1 MIGGFMA
8 AQLAL
13 VPTAEAAFIAGLS
26 DRQMNRVVDEHL
38 VPDVL
43 VGQQGSTR
51 LFTRLG
57 AAFARFYFDTED
69 LLIAAARRQVL
80 EELTSRV
87 TRLPGKEAVLAL
99 AQVPP
104 ELSWKVVRCA
114 VEIDVAPYVS
124 TALVRA
130 REVDQAQALITTDA
144 QVMGGAP
151 VFAGTR
157 VPIDTVLASL
167 DASVDLPR
175 LQASFPFL
183 TQAHVGA
190 ARVYAEVHP
199 RRGRPRRLAD
209 VNPDAVRR
217 STRVVRAARA

>member
-1 MIGGFMA
+1 MA
-8 AQLAL
+8 AQFAL

-38 VPDVL
+38 VPEVL

-51 LFTRLG
+51 LFTRLC

-80 EELTSRV
+80 EELTGRV
-87 TRLPGKEAVLAL
+87 TSSPAREAVLAL
-99 AQVPP
+99 AQVPA
-104 ELSWKVVRCA
+104 ELSWKVERCA

-130 REVDQAQALITTDA
+130 REVDQAEALITTDA
-144 QVMGGAP
+144 QVLGGAP

-157 VPIDTVLASL
+157 VPIDSVLASL
-167 DASVDLPR
+167 DAGIELPR
-175 LQASFPFL
+175 LQDSFPFL
-183 TQAHVGA
+183 TQAHVGS
-190 ARVYAEVHP
+190 ARVYSEVHP
-199 RRGRPRRLAD
+199 RRGRPRRLGEL
-209 VNPDAVRR
+209 NPQAVRR
-217 STRVVRAARA
+217 SARVVRAART

>member
-1 MIGGFMA
+1 MA
-8 AQLAL
+8 TQLAL

-43 VGQQGSTR
+43 VGQLDGTR
-51 LFTRLG
+51 LFTRLS

-69 LLIAAARRQVL
+69 LLIAGARRQVL

-87 TRLPGKEAVLAL
+87 TRSPDREAVLAL
-99 AQVPP
+99 AQVPA
-104 ELSWKVVRCA
+104 ELSWKVERCA

-130 REVDQAQALITTDA
+130 REVDQAEALITTDA
-144 QVMGGAP
+144 QVVGGAP

-157 VPIDTVLASL
+157 VPIDGVLASL
-167 DASVDLPR
+167 EAGIELPR
-175 LQASFPFL
+175 LQESFAFL

-190 ARVYAEVHP
+190 ARVYVQVHP
-199 RRGRPRRLAD
+199 RRGRPRRLGEL
-209 VNPDAVRR
+209 NPDAVRR
-217 STRVVRAARA
+217 SARVVRAARA

>member
-1 MIGGFMA
+1 MA

-43 VGQQGSTR
+43 VGQQGGTR
-51 LFTRLG
+51 LFTRLC
-57 AAFARFYFDTED
+57 AAFAKFYFDTED

-87 TRLPGKEAVLAL
+87 TRLPAKEAVLAL
-99 AQVPP
+99 ALVPP
-104 ELSWKVVRCA
+104 ELSWKVARCA
-114 VEIDVAPYVS
+114 VEIDVSPYVS

-130 REVDQAQALITTDA
+130 REVDQAEALITTDA

-167 DASVDLPR
+167 DAGVDLPR
-175 LQASFPFL
+175 LQASFPLL
-183 TQAHVGA
+183 TQAHVAA
-190 ARVYAEVHP
+190 ARVYSEVHP

-217 STRVVRAARA
+217 SVRVVRAARP

>member
-1 MIGGFMA
+1 MA

-51 LFTRLG
+51 LFTRLC

-80 EELTSRV
+80 DELTGRV
-87 TRLPGKEAVLAL
+87 TRSPAREAVLAL
-99 AQVPP
+99 AQVPA
-104 ELSWKVVRCA
+104 ELSWKVQRCA

-130 REVDQAQALITTDA
+130 REVDQAEALVTTDV
-144 QVMGGAP
+144 QVLGGAP

-157 VPIDTVLASL
+157 VPIDSVLASL
-167 DASVDLPR
+167 DAGVELPR
-175 LQASFPFL
+175 LQESFAFL

-190 ARVYAEVHP
+190 ARVYAQVHP
-199 RRGRPRRLAD
+199 RRGRPRRLGEL
-209 VNPDAVRR
+209 NPQAVRR
-217 STRVVRAARA
+217 SARVVRVARP

>member
-1 MIGGFMA
+1 MA
-8 AQLAL
+8 AHLAL

-43 VGQQGSTR
+43 VAQQGNTR
-51 LFTRLG
+51 LFTRLC

-87 TRLPGKEAVLAL
+87 TRLPARDAVLAL
-99 AQVPP
+99 VQVPP
-104 ELSWKVVRCA
+104 ELSWKVARFA
-114 VEIDVAPYVS
+114 VEIDVSPYVS

-130 REVDQAQALITTDA
+130 REVDQAEALITTDT
-144 QVMGGAP
+144 QVMAGAP

-157 VPIDTVLASL
+157 VPVDTVLASL
-167 DASVDLPR
+167 EAGVDLPR

-190 ARVYAEVHP
+190 ARVYSQVHP
-199 RRGRPRRLAD
+199 RRGRPRRLGE

-217 STRVVRAARA
+217 SARVVLTARP

>member
-8 AQLAL
+8 TQLAL

-43 VGQQGSTR
+43 VGQLDGTR
-51 LFTRLG
+51 LFTRLS

-69 LLIAAARRQVL
+69 LLIAGARRQVL

-87 TRLPGKEAVLAL
+87 TRSPDREAVLAL
-99 AQVPP
+99 AQVPS
-104 ELSWKVVRCA
+104 ELSWKVARCT

-124 TALVRA
+124 TALARA
-130 REVDQAQALITTDA
+130 REVDQADALITTDA
-144 QVMGGAP
+144 QVLGGAP

-157 VPIDTVLASL
+157 VPIDGVLASL
-167 DASVDLPR
+167 DAGIELPR
-175 LQASFPFL
+175 LQESFPFL
-183 TQAHVGA
+183 TRTHVGA

-199 RRGRPRRLAD
+199 RRGRPRRLGEL
-209 VNPDAVRR
+209 NPDAVRR
-217 STRVVRAARA
+217 SVRVVRVARA

>member
-43 VGQQGSTR
+43 VDQQGSTR
-51 LFTRLG
+51 LFTRLC
-57 AAFARFYFDTED
+57 AAFARFYFDTEEI
-69 LLIAAARRQVL
+69 LIAGARRQVL

-87 TRLPGKEAVLAL
+87 TRSSAREAVLAL
-99 AQVPP
+99 AQVPA
-104 ELSWKVVRCA
+104 ELSWKVERCA
-114 VEIDVAPYVS
+114 VEIDVAPYVAR
-124 TALVRA
+124 ALVRA
-130 REVDQAQALITTDA
+130 REVDQAEALITTDA
-144 QVMGGAP
+144 QVLGGAP

-157 VPIDTVLASL
+157 VPIDSVLASL
-167 DASVDLPR
+167 DAGIELPR
-175 LQASFPFL
+175 LQDSFPFL

-199 RRGRPRRLAD
+199 RRGRPRRLGEL
-209 VNPDAVRR
+209 NPDAVRR

>member
-1 MIGGFMA
+1 MA
-8 AQLAL
+8 AHLAL

-43 VGQQGSTR
+43 VAQQGNTR
-51 LFTRLG
+51 LFTRLC

-87 TRLPGKEAVLAL
+87 TRLPARDAVLAL
-99 AQVPP
+99 VQVPP
-104 ELSWKVVRCA
+104 ELSWKVARFA
-114 VEIDVAPYVS
+114 VEIDVSPYVS

-130 REVDQAQALITTDA
+130 REVDQAEALITTDT
-144 QVMGGAP
+144 QVMAGAP

-157 VPIDTVLASL
+157 VPVDTVLASL
-167 DASVDLPR
+167 EAGVDLPR

-190 ARVYAEVHP
+190 ARVYSQVHP
-199 RRGRPRRLAD
+199 RRGRPRRLGE

-217 STRVVRAARA
+217 SARVVRTARP

>member
-1 MIGGFMA
+1 MA

-51 LFTRLG
+51 LFTRLC

-69 LLIAAARRQVL
+69 ILIASARRQVL

-87 TRLPGKEAVLAL
+87 TRSPAREAVLAL
-99 AQVPP
+99 VQVPA
-104 ELSWKVVRCA
+104 ELSWKVARCA

-144 QVMGGAP
+144 QVLGGAP

-157 VPIDTVLASL
+157 VPIDSVLASL
-167 DASVDLPR
+167 DAGIELPR
-175 LQASFPFL
+175 LQDSFPFL
-183 TQAHVGA
+183 TQAHMGA
-190 ARVYAEVHP
+190 ARVYSEVHP
-199 RRGRPRRLAD
+199 RRGRPRRLGEL
-209 VNPDAVRR
+209 NPDAVRR
-217 STRVVRAARA
+217 SARVVRAARA